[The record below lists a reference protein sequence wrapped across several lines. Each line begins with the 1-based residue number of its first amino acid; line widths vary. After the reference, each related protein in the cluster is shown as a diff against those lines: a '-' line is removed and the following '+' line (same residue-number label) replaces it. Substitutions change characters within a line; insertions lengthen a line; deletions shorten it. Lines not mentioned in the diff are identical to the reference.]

1 MRAEPHREFA
11 MPALL
16 PAMLLL
22 LLHPPYSRGCVVTVI
37 SALLLLLLPH
47 PPYTR
52 GCVVTVI
59 SALLLLSEYS
69 AGP

>member
-22 LLHPPYSRGCVVTVI
+22 LLP
-37 SALLLLLLPH
+37 PH

-59 SALLLLSEYS
+59 SALLLLLPPHPPYTRGCVDLIRPPRVV
-69 AGP
+69 AAFG